1 MFSFFSDVAP
11 LIEFLKTIQDGTIVL
26 MATYDDGATKY
37 VIDFKQQM
45 LLKLLHAVLYW
56 KKCCHMTT
64 FNKIF
69 FFQGDR
75 FETALFSLL
84 LL

>member
-56 KKCCHMTT
+56 KNTLSHNH
-64 FNKIF
+64 F
-69 FFQGDR
+69 
-75 FETALFSLL
+75 
-84 LL
+84 

>member
-45 LLKLLHAVLYW
+45 LLKILHAVLYW
-56 KKCCHMTT
+56 KNHIITQPLWIRLCSSKMTDLKLY
-64 FNKIF
+64 F
-69 FFQGDR
+69 
-75 FETALFSLL
+75 
-84 LL
+84 

>member
-1 MFSFFSDVAP
+1 MFSFSSDVAP

-45 LLKLLHAVLYW
+45 LLKLLCAVLYW
-56 KKCCHMTT
+56 KNTLSHNH
-64 FNKIF
+64 F
-69 FFQGDR
+69 
-75 FETALFSLL
+75 
-84 LL
+84 